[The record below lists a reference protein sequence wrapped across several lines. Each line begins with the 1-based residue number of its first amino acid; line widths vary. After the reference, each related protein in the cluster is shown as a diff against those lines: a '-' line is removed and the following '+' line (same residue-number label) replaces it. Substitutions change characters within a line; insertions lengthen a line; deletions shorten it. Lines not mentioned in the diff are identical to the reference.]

1 MDKTYKD
8 VFEQF
13 GSFLLFIGINL
24 MIRGEPVGIVLMVFG
39 LVTFPVA
46 IMRHNIENAEPFPSS
61 KVYLDVS
68 FAMTAN
74 GILFLDV
81 ADPFMLMLGL
91 GLSFTIIGVF
101 MFVVTLLLK
110 QICNLADEAP
120 MIEKES

>member
-8 VFEQF
+8 IFEQF

-24 MIRGEPVGIVLMVFG
+24 MIRGEPVGIVLMAFG

-46 IMRHNIENAEPFPSS
+46 IMRHNIENPEPFPSS
-61 KVYLDVS
+61 KVYIDVS

-91 GLSFTIIGVF
+91 SFTIIGVF

-110 QICNLADEAP
+110 QICNFADETP